1 METTLINHPRLKVR
15 VETGSEGPRYDPY
28 AFKETTIKAN
38 GKKVVLHEG
47 LGDWLKIDD
56 QEVEP
61 PKFIG
66 KFPITY
72 REQAAS
78 AWRRAVVEVVAGYSL
93 EQIERIAASRDEAAI
108 REKDAIAT
116 KRAGDAYLMD
126 RCGDADGI
134 FGLWGKFTWKAD
146 KNGKR
151 VSRFTRFTGR
161 VDDE

>member
-47 LGDWLKIDD
+47 LGDWLKIDG

-66 KFPITY
+66 KFSITY

-78 AWRRAVVEVVAGYSL
+78 AWRRAAVEDVAGYSL
-93 EQIERIAASRDEAAI
+93 EQIERIARKLSSRC
-108 REKDAIAT
+108 K
-116 KRAGDAYLMD
+116 K
-126 RCGDADGI
+126 CGGKEFHTLPGSSAVRPI
-134 FGLWGKFTWKAD
+134 TSWQLWMPP
-146 KNGKR
+146 
-151 VSRFTRFTGR
+151 
-161 VDDE
+161 